1 MLLHA
6 CTSSFIVMHINQKFP
21 FIRILGGLL
30 CGILIE
36 ENLSPNKWVWL
47 VFVCIGCI
55 ILLALQKQNDAKKWQ
70 YRFAPGV
77 SMILIL
83 ICLGGLVTI
92 LAKKKNEPPLLS
104 GSTNYLV
111 YEIKDG
117 PTKTKTGSRYS
128 ARIYDIENQT
138 KFNNAHVYIY
148 INKDTLGIFE
158 VGDMLLGSNEL
169 RIIKPSNDALA
180 FDFYTYA
187 KRKQIHYTLHCEKWE
202 LAKILH
208 SRSFLAT
215 ITFRLRIFF
224 LETLRKN
231 IADKKLC
238 GLAEAMLTG
247 YREDLDRAILK
258 AYTDTGVVHI
268 IAISGLHLGL
278 IFWLADLFLR
288 KLVSK
293 RLLPVAGLL
302 IILPMLWIFAL
313 MTGAS
318 ASIMRSVIMFSISL
332 CGNAMGKKNSS
343 MNALLFSAVLLLLTD
358 PFIIYDI
365 GFQLSYAA
373 VASILVFERPL
384 RHVVYL
390 KNKIAVYCWSMVSI
404 TLAAQVL
411 TTPFIIFHFHRF
423 PVLFLFSN
431 LIAVPLSSIILVLEI
446 ALCLAETIH
455 VGVPVIG
462 EIIVYLMTAMNGYV
476 SLMHRIPFNLISGI
490 YVKLSILMLII
501 VLVWLLIQY
510 LIKPAKTL
518 LRVLVMLTLLTS
530 GLRLN
535 YMYSNEMRRNWIIL
549 QSAGNTYII
558 HRHGKNAIILVK
570 NNKSKEFQT
579 MAKEIEPAINTLAI
593 EMVNWKQLPDIPF
606 VLELPYFE
614 GTERKSAM
622 LLSGISDLKIKAM
635 TNYLSSPNLILADGT
650 NKLWKIRQWEK
661 ESQELNLRF
670 LSTSL
675 IGSVTINCQH

>member
-1 MLLHA
+1 M
-6 CTSSFIVMHINQKFP
+6 
-21 FIRILGGLL
+21 GLL

-36 ENLSPNKWVWL
+36 ENFSPNTWVWF
-47 VFVCIGCI
+47 VMVCIGF
-55 ILLALQKQNDAKKWQ
+55 ILLLAHQKQNDARKWQ
-70 YRFAPGV
+70 FRFAPGV
-77 SMILIL
+77 SMILLL
-83 ICLGGLVTI
+83 ICLGGFVTI
-92 LAKKKNEPPLLS
+92 LAKKKNEPPPIS

-111 YEIKDG
+111 YEITDG

-128 ARIYDIENQT
+128 ARIYDIEKPT
-138 KFNNAHVYIY
+138 LFNNSHVFIY
-148 INKDTLGIFE
+148 INKDTLGTFE
-158 VGDMLLGSNEL
+158 LGDMLLGSNQL
-169 RIIKPSNDALA
+169 RIIKPSKDALA

-202 LAKILH
+202 LAKILR
-208 SRSFLAT
+208 SRSLLAT

-231 IADKKLC
+231 IADKRLC

-247 YREDLDRAILK
+247 YREDLDRDILK

-278 IFWLADLFLR
+278 IFWMADLFLR

-293 RLLPVAGLL
+293 KLLPVAGLL
-302 IILPMLWIFAL
+302 IILPMLWVFAL

-332 CGNAMGKKNSS
+332 CGNALGKKNSS
-343 MNALLFSAVLLLLTD
+343 MNALLSSATLLLLTD

-373 VASILVFERPL
+373 VASILIFERPI
-384 RHVVYL
+384 RNVIYL

-411 TTPFIIFHFHRF
+411 TTPFIIYHFHRF

-446 ALCLAETIH
+446 VLCMAETIH
-455 VGVPVIG
+455 IGAPVVGQL
-462 EIIVYLMTAMNGYV
+462 IVYLMTGMNGYV
-476 SLMHRIPFNLISGI
+476 SLMYRIPFNLITGI
-490 YVKLSILMLII
+490 YVKLSILMLTI
-501 VLVWLLIQY
+501 VMVWLLIQY

-518 LRVLVMLTLLTS
+518 LRVFVVIMLLAS
-530 GLRLN
+530 GLRFN
-535 YMYSNEMRRNWIIL
+535 HMYSHEKRRNWIIL
-549 QSAGNTYII
+549 QSPGNTYLI
-558 HRHGKNAIILVK
+558 HRHGKNAIILFK
-570 NNKSKEFQT
+570 NSKSKEFQT

-593 EMVNWKQLPDIPF
+593 ERVNWKELPDFPF
-606 VLELPYFE
+606 VLALPFVE
-614 GTERKSAM
+614 ENERKRAM
-622 LLSGISDLKIKAM
+622 LLSGVYDLKLKAM
-635 TNYLSSPNLILADGT
+635 TNHLSSSPNLILADGT